1 MKKTILRVLGIKGR
15 TTIPFIYRKVL
26 GIECDDIISF
36 TLEDNC
42 LIVKKEKVCDGCKNR
57 KADVLELKE
66 LARALSIE
74 EKYQLM
80 ALLTSDL
87 GRERQNDQSI

>member
-1 MKKTILRVLGIKGR
+1 M
-15 TTIPFIYRKVL
+15 YRKIL
-26 GIECDDIISF
+26 GIEYDDLISF
-36 TLEDNC
+36 TLDDNR

-66 LARALSIE
+66 LAKALSLE
-74 EKYQLM
+74 EKYQLL

-87 GRERQNDQSI
+87 GKEHQNDQSI